1 MSLVLSQ
8 AELDAITLALSPA
21 RLGTYIQAAASAG
34 NTDVLYPIKLY
45 GWNAQVSGAFLTPL
59 QICEVTVR
67 NGICDAIERR
77 YGPDW
82 PWVAAYETSL
92 PNPSYGF
99 NPQRE
104 LINTQKKFPQGATGK
119 VVAELK
125 MAFWSQMLTK
135 RHDGRLWTP
144 YLRTVFPYLPD
155 PATHSVGQCRTL
167 MATELEKLR
176 KLRNRIAHH
185 EPIISYNLMDYYTS
199 IQNLVSWR
207 CPTTVSWMDSVET
220 LTALIKQ
227 KP

>member
-1 MSLVLSQ
+1 
-8 AELDAITLALSPA
+8 
-21 RLGTYIQAAASAG
+21 
-34 NTDVLYPIKLY
+34 
-45 GWNAQVSGAFLTPL
+45 
-59 QICEVTVR
+59 VR

-82 PWVAAYETSL
+82 PWVAAFQTSL
-92 PNPSYGF
+92 PNPPHGF

-104 LINTQKKFPQGATGK
+104 LIGTRGKFSHGSTGK
-119 VVAELK
+119 VIAELK

-135 RHDGRLWTP
+135 RHDGRLWIP
-144 YLRTVFPYLPD
+144 YLRTVFPHLPD

-176 KLRNRIAHH
+176 KLRNRIAPH
-185 EPIISYNLMDYYTS
+185 EPIISYNLMDCYSS
-199 IQNLVSWR
+199 IRNLVSWR
-207 CPTTVSWMDSVET
+207 CETTVLRMGSLET